1 MASFARWSSA
11 PVASSSWTRAASV
24 YLDRRIIAIM
34 FLGFSSGL
42 PLALTGA
49 TLSVWLVEGGI
60 AKTAIGLFAL
70 VGLPYTLKF
79 AWAPLIDRL
88 RLPLLTGLLGRR
100 RGWAVLTQLG
110 LMLALIGLGS
120 TDPVTEL
127 WWMALFAVLVSFCS
141 ASQDIVLDAWRV
153 EILDEDQYGAG
164 AAAVVLGYRIGMLT
178 SGAGALYLASALPW
192 SMVYLIMAGLVGVGL
207 ITMLLNREPDIR
219 VSPESEQRERVV
231 AEYLERRPGL
241 RGWRAEALAWL
252 FGAVVAPFADFMTRR
267 SWLAVLLFIAIYK
280 LGDVYAGA
288 MATPFYLEL
297 GFTKIEIAN
306 VTKAFGL
313 GASIIGGLLGGVV
326 VSRFG
331 VTRSLLVCGLL
342 QMVSNLMFVLLA
354 RSGHDIGMMTVVI
367 AVENVTGGMGT
378 AAFVAYLSSL
388 CNVAYTA
395 TQYAL
400 LSSFS
405 ALGRDVLAASSGWLA
420 DRMDWVSYYLLST
433 SAALPGLLLLL
444 WLMRGTGA
452 QAPARRPAGE
462 AERA

>member
-1 MASFARWSSA
+1 V
-11 PVASSSWTRAASV
+11 PPSSWSTAASV
-24 YLDRRIIAIM
+24 YLDRRIIAIL

-49 TLSVWLVEGGI
+49 TLSVWLVEGGVS
-60 AKTAIGLFAL
+60 KTAIGLFAL

-88 RLPLLTGLLGRR
+88 HLPVLTSLLGRR
-100 RGWAVLTQLG
+100 RGWAVLTQAA

-120 TDPVTEL
+120 TDPVAEL
-127 WWMALFAVLVSFCS
+127 WWMALFAVVVAFCS

-153 EILDEDQYGAG
+153 EILDENQYGAG

-178 SGAGALYLASALPW
+178 SGAGALYLASVLPW
-192 SMVYLIMAGLVGVGL
+192 ALVYTVMAALVGVGL
-207 ITMLLNREPDIR
+207 TTMLLNREPEIR
-219 VSPESEQRERVV
+219 ASPESERREAVV
-231 AEYLERRPGL
+231 AAYLERRPGL
-241 RGWRAEALAWL
+241 AGWRAELLAWL

-267 SWLAVLLFIAIYK
+267 AWVAILLFIAIYK
-280 LGDVYAGA
+280 LGDVYAGI

-297 GFTKIEIAN
+297 GFNKIDIAN

-313 GASIIGGLLGGVV
+313 GASIIGGILGGIV

-331 VTRSLLVCGLL
+331 VMRSLL

-354 RSGHDIGMMTVVI
+354 RTGHDIGMLTVVI

-405 ALGRDVLAASSGWLA
+405 ALGRDLLAASSGWLA
-420 DRMDWVSYYLLST
+420 DRMDWVTYYLVST

-444 WLMRGTGA
+444 WLMSIKRK
-452 QAPARRPAGE
+452 
-462 AERA
+462 AE